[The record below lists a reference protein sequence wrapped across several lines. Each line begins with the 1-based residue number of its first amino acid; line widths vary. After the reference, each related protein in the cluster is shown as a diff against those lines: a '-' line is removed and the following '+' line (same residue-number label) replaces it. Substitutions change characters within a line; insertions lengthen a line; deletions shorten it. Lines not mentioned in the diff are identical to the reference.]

1 MAYHAGAALSAV
13 PPLLQRA
20 TKSPDAPDTERVLMP
35 TIPTILEP
43 KLTAVET
50 KIAGIKTK
58 LREGVYPEMTG
69 ELRVLADEVAFIS
82 EFAKRLL
89 VETRMFSP

>member
-1 MAYHAGAALSAV
+1 
-13 PPLLQRA
+13 
-20 TKSPDAPDTERVLMP
+20 MP
-35 TIPTILEP
+35 TIPSILEP

-58 LREGVYPEMTG
+58 LRESGAYPEMTG